1 MYCVVPKTD
10 AGIFLWEDSP
20 PASTAHAGLVPMLA
34 VEWEKKKEWEKSARR
49 HLSRSS
55 TGREASDRPIGR
67 LRDALARAEETLL
80 GRLPVDDMPD
90 VLDIGS
96 LAIEI
101 LLW

>member
-10 AGIFLWEDSP
+10 AGIFLWEDSS
-20 PASTAHAGLVPMLA
+20 PASTTHAGLFPMLA
-34 VEWEKKKEWEKSARR
+34 MKWEIRKSKEKVGC
-49 HLSRSS
+49 HPSRSS
-55 TGREASDRPIGR
+55 TGHEASDRPIGP
-67 LRDALARAEETLL
+67 LQDALARAEEALL
-80 GRLPVDDMPD
+80 GRLPVDDVPD